1 MQINDAGHKSRLK
14 RLPQRVTAAALCAQ
28 QQLFL
33 SPADE
38 DAADGRFILAV
49 ARARKYLDASADA
62 HYNYSAAAAGQFN
75 GPAKSRQELGTE
87 RRVAR
92 RGPI

>member
-1 MQINDAGHKSRLK
+1 VHSSSSRRRAKSSLS
-14 RLPQRVTAAALCAQ
+14 
-28 QQLFL
+28 L

-38 DAADGRFILAV
+38 DAYGRFILAE

-87 RRVAR
+87 QRVAR

>member
-1 MQINDAGHKSRLK
+1 MTPDTSRALK
-14 RLPQRVTAAALCAQ
+14 DYRNAWLHSKI
-28 QQLFL
+28 FL
-33 SPADE
+33 SQAHE
-38 DAADGRFILAV
+38 DADGRFILAE

-87 RRVAR
+87 AALCVARCR